1 MSFVQGEGRTQG
13 TLFPV
18 CLEELIPDDH
28 VCRVIDAFVNRLDMA
43 DLGFERAE
51 AAETGRPGYDPRDL
65 LKLYLYGYLQQIRS
79 SRRLE
84 LECRR
89 NIELMWLLGRL
100 APDHKTIA
108 EFRRLHR
115 EGVTAAG
122 AELVRL
128 ARSVGLI
135 KGEWI
140 AIDGSKFQTVSSA
153 RSVREREALERY
165 LEQLEQTD
173 QQDEVVID
181 PGAVASALEKLRQHP
196 EPEAGFMHSPQGL
209 IPAYNV
215 QAAVDAEHALIVAQQ
230 VTDQAADNRSLQPMA
245 EAAQAAVGGPAQ
257 PINVVA
263 DAGYS
268 NGTQAEAC
276 EAKGI
281 LPHVPVQRGRNY
293 LGDGTLFDR
302 SEFTYQPESDTFLCP
317 AGQTLA
323 RKQLS
328 RKDRAVYYAGQPEVC
343 GSCAL
348 KSRCTTGSRRSV
360 TRHLHDEALQRM
372 QQRTTREVMRLRRS
386 IVEHPFANLK
396 YRIFGHPRFLLR
408 GLRGAQTEISLAI
421 AAYNLK
427 RMRNILGGRKLTAAL
442 QTA

>member
-1 MSFVQGEGRTQG
+1 M
-13 TLFPV
+13 
-18 CLEELIPDDH
+18 
-28 VCRVIDAFVNRLDMA
+28 
-43 DLGFERAE
+43 
-51 AAETGRPGYDPRDL
+51 
-65 LKLYLYGYLQQIRS
+65 
-79 SRRLE
+79 
-84 LECRR
+84 
-89 NIELMWLLGRL
+89 
-100 APDHKTIA
+100 
-108 EFRRLHR
+108 
-115 EGVTAAG
+115 
-122 AELVRL
+122 
-128 ARSVGLI
+128 
-135 KGEWI
+135 
-140 AIDGSKFQTVSSA
+140 
-153 RSVREREALERY
+153 REREALERY

-181 PGAVASALEKLRQHP
+181 PSAVASALEKLRQHP
-196 EPEAGFMHSPQGL
+196 EPEAGFMHSPHGL

-276 EAKGI
+276 EAQGI

-293 LGDGTLFDR
+293 LGDGALFDR

-328 RKDRAVYYAGQPEVC
+328 RKDRAVYYAGQPGVC
-343 GSCAL
+343 GTCAL

-372 QQRTTREVMRLRRS
+372 QQRTTPEVMQLRRS

-408 GLRGAQTEISLAI
+408 GLRGAQTEISLAVV
-421 AAYNLK
+421 AYNLK
-427 RMRNILGGRKLTAAL
+427 RMRNILGGRKLTAVL

>member
-1 MSFVQGEGRTQG
+1 MH
-13 TLFPV
+13 
-18 CLEELIPDDH
+18 C
-28 VCRVIDAFVNRLDMA
+28 
-43 DLGFERAE
+43 
-51 AAETGRPGYDPRDL
+51 
-65 LKLYLYGYLQQIRS
+65 
-79 SRRLE
+79 
-84 LECRR
+84 
-89 NIELMWLLGRL
+89 
-100 APDHKTIA
+100 
-108 EFRRLHR
+108 

-122 AELVRL
+122 AELVRV
-128 ARSVGLI
+128 ARSVGLV
-135 KGEWI
+135 KGEWV
-140 AIDGSKFQTVSSA
+140 AIDGSKFHTVSST

-181 PGAVASALEKLRQHP
+181 PSAVASALEKLRQHP
-196 EPEAGFMHSPQGL
+196 EPEAGLMYTSHGL

-230 VTDQAADNRSLQPMA
+230 VTDHAYDNRSLQPMA

-281 LPHVPVQRGRNY
+281 LPHVPVQRGMNNK
-293 LGDGTLFDR
+293 GGGTLFDR

-343 GSCAL
+343 GTCVL
-348 KSRCTTGSRRSV
+348 KARCTTGSRRSV

-372 QQRTTREVMRLRRS
+372 QQRTTPELMRLRRS

-408 GLRGAQTEISLAI
+408 GLRGAQTEISLAV

-427 RMRNILGGRKLTAAL
+427 RMLNIVGGRRLRTALVSA
-442 QTA
+442 

>member
-1 MSFVQGEGRTQG
+1 MGFVQGEGRTQG

-18 CLEELIPDDH
+18 CLEELIPNDH
-28 VCRVIDAFVNRLDMA
+28 VCRVIDAFVDRLDMA
-43 DLGFERAE
+43 GLGFERAE

-84 LECRR
+84 SECRR

-100 APDHKTIA
+100 VPDHKTIA
-108 EFRRLHR
+108 EFRRMHR

-128 ARSVGLI
+128 ARSVGLV
-135 KGEWI
+135 KGEWV
-140 AIDGSKFQTVSSA
+140 AIDGSKFHTVSSE
-153 RSVREREALERY
+153 RSVRERQALERY

-196 EPEAGFMHSPQGL
+196 EPEAGLMRTSHGL

-230 VTDQAADNRSLQPMA
+230 VTIQAGDNCSLQPMA
-245 EAAQAAVGGPAQ
+245 EAAQAAVSGPAQ
-257 PINVVA
+257 PLNVVA

-268 NGTQAEAC
+268 NGEQAEAC

-281 LPHVPVQRGRNY
+281 LPHVPANRGVNSR
-293 LGDGTLFDR
+293 GDGTLFDR
-302 SEFTYQPESDTFLCP
+302 TEFIYQSESDTFLCP
-317 AGQTLA
+317 AGRTLA

-328 RKDRAVYYAGQPEVC
+328 RKDRAVIYAGQPDVC
-343 GSCAL
+343 GTCAL
-348 KSRCTTGSRRSV
+348 KSKCTTSSRRLVS
-360 TRHLHDEALQRM
+360 RHLHEEALQRM
-372 QQRTTREVMRLRRS
+372 QKRATPEAMRLRRS
-386 IVEHPFANLK
+386 TVEHPFANLK

-408 GLRGAQTEISLAI
+408 GLRGAQTEISLAV

-427 RMRNILGGRKLTAAL
+427 RMRNILGGCRLTSML
-442 QTA
+442 RTA